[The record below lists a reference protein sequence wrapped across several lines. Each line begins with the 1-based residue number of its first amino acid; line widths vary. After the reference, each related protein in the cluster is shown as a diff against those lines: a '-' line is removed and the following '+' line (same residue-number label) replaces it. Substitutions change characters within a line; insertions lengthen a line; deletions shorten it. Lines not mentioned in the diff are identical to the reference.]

1 MSEDR
6 SSIANRLYDN
16 YMGLRKV
23 ASNNRALDA
32 TWRMIILVVGLS
44 IVGLGI
50 FFLLFPGP
58 GWGAIILGLI
68 VLATE
73 FAWAK
78 RALHPVRVVTSR
90 LAAMAVS
97 DEYRYRRM
105 VFTLIATVAVSALS
119 YAYWARYGAS
129 MDGFGF
135 LLDRFKP

>member
-1 MSEDR
+1 MTEDR

-16 YMGLRKV
+16 YMGIRKV
-23 ASNNRALDA
+23 ARNNRALDA

-44 IVGLGI
+44 IVGIGI

-68 VLATE
+68 ILATE
-73 FAWAK
+73 FAWAR
-78 RALHPVRVVTSR
+78 RALHPVRTVTSR
-90 LAAMAVS
+90 LTSLATS

-105 VFTLIATVAVSALS
+105 VFTLVGTVLVVTVG
-119 YAYWARYGAS
+119 YTYWALYGAS

-135 LLDRFKP
+135 VLNKLQP

>member
-1 MSEDR
+1 MTEDR
-6 SSIANRLYDN
+6 SSIANRFYDK
-16 YMGLRKV
+16 YMSARRV
-23 ASNNRALDA
+23 ARNNRALDA

-44 IVGLGI
+44 IVCIGI

-73 FAWAK
+73 FAWAR
-78 RALHPVRVVTSR
+78 RALHPVRIVTSR
-90 LAAMAVS
+90 LATLAIS

-105 VFTLIATVAVSALS
+105 VLTLVGTMIVVIMGYT
-119 YAYWARYGAS
+119 YWARYGAT

-135 LLDRFKP
+135 VLDKLHP